1 MPLQI
6 RRGLEADRTSITP
19 AAGEPLF
26 TTDTK
31 NLYIGDG
38 TTAGGVLVASDL
50 DLVAQI
56 VNDPD
61 LNGYPQP
68 EGLSVGPSV
77 WWGVEATVSTTSPA
91 WIDSVDIT
99 KYTSVRYQVQVSKG
113 TDRHVSELRIFH
125 DGTEVFLTEYGAMHN
140 NGPLATFSA
149 DITSGNLRLMA
160 TLPTGGSTSFKLTA
174 QGIKA

>member
-6 RRGLEADRTSITP
+6 RRGLEADRTDITP
-19 AAGEPLF
+19 AQGEPLY

-31 NLYIGDG
+31 NLYVGDG
-38 TTAGGVLVASDL
+38 TTPGGVLVTSNL

-77 WWGVEATVSTTSPA
+77 WWGVEASTSSA
-91 WIDSVDIT
+91 SEAYIDAIDKI
-99 KYTSVRYQVQVSKG
+99 KYGSVRYQVQITCG

-125 DGTEVFLTEYGAMHN
+125 DGTNVYLTEYGAMHN

-149 DITSGNLRLMA
+149 DIDSGNLRLLA
-160 TLPTGGSTSFKLTA
+160 TPSQGATTSFKLTA
-174 QGIKA
+174 QGIKI